1 MAEQIPSIND
11 VAQRA
16 GVSIATASRVISRST
31 YPVSESTRQKV
42 LKAAQELNYTPNSLA
57 RSLRTQRSNLIAV
70 MVGDNTDPYFAEIA
84 HGVEEVANEY
94 DYLTIICNAE
104 RDPKKEIHYLRSLK
118 DYRIGGVIFAGGGL
132 TIPGHTEQL
141 EALVQEMRQRG
152 TGIVTLAQHTLQ
164 VPSVQVDNFDGAK
177 KMTIRLIAAGHRRIA
192 FVAGPS
198 DLLVANVRLQG
209 YMTALAENG
218 TPIDPTLILPGNF

>member
-1 MAEQIPSIND
+1 
-11 VAQRA
+11 
-16 GVSIATASRVISRST
+16 
-31 YPVSESTRQKV
+31 
-42 LKAAQELNYTPNSLA
+42 
-57 RSLRTQRSNLIAV
+57 
-70 MVGDNTDPYFAEIA
+70 
-84 HGVEEVANEY
+84 
-94 DYLTIICNAE
+94 
-104 RDPKKEIHYLRSLK
+104 
-118 DYRIGGVIFAGGGL
+118 
-132 TIPGHTEQL
+132 
-141 EALVQEMRQRG
+141 MRQRG

-218 TPIDPTLILPGNF
+218 TPIDPTLILPGNFTRQGGEQAVYKIAQFGADQRPSAIFGANDETAFGVLLGLRKQGWHVP